1 MRHSAGKLLIARG
14 DRSVITII
22 YLGRR
27 DKRCVHV
34 DDQNMHKVAAT
45 VPYTRRKPDKSIRT
59 ACVCSRGPLLLL
71 VLEILKMTT
80 HETISHL
87 CILYQTI

>member
-22 YLGRR
+22 YLGHR

-34 DDQNMHKVAAT
+34 DDQNMQHKVAAT
-45 VPYTRRKPDKSIRT
+45 VHVDRFCYSY
-59 ACVCSRGPLLLL
+59 
-71 VLEILKMTT
+71 LEILKMTA

-87 CILYQTI
+87 RILYQTI